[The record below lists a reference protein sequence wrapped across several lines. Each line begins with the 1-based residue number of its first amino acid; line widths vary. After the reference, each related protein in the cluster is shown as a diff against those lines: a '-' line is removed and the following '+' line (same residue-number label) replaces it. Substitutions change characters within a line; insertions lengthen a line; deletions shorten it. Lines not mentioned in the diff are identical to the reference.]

1 MRGPYIQVLVAID
14 INQAADICWTRPPR
28 SMATQNAKPRWT
40 CVQTLISRPAPWRP
54 VGSGELVGVE
64 KGVPSVSS
72 SAGLML
78 ALSSSPSRAAKRG
91 SSPAREDGIGVIDS
105 PVVGVPPT

>member
-1 MRGPYIQVLVAID
+1 MRGPYIQGLVAID
-14 INQAADICWTRPPR
+14 INQAADMRTCWTRPPR

-64 KGVPSVSS
+64 KGVPSVSTHAPKAMPKS
-72 SAGLML
+72 SR
-78 ALSSSPSRAAKRG
+78 ST
-91 SSPAREDGIGVIDS
+91 V
-105 PVVGVPPT
+105 